1 VLNTV
6 YKIVDEAEWRKA
18 ERTGAYRGSPDDLR
32 DGFIHLSF
40 PDQIEGTATRHFRN
54 RTGLLLIAFS
64 AEALGPALKQE
75 ASRGGALFPHLYAE
89 LPTMVALW
97 QKPMIL
103 GDDGVPRA
111 IGGIE

>member
-1 VLNTV
+1 MLNTV
-6 YKIVDEAEWRKA
+6 YKIVDETEWREA
-18 ERTGAYRGSPDDLR
+18 ERNCAYRGSPDDLR

-40 PDQIEGTATRHFRN
+40 AGQIEVTAARHFRN
-54 RTGLLLIAFS
+54 RTGLLLVAFS

-89 LPTMVALW
+89 LPTTAALW
-97 QKPMIL
+97 EKPMLL

-111 IGGIE
+111 TEGIE